1 MVQAAV
7 GCDHCQSIRSDNL
20 HCSEG
25 GRPKKQ
31 RSNVLAPYWGLSLFT
46 CSGTSWP
53 HKFQLHHAIWN
64 MSHFMARRTFRK
76 FAMHYS
82 CLENKLAG
90 MWALPKTVFWTS
102 FFFLRRVT
110 MWLWNTA
117 VKRTSSDILQQDELF
132 RVKSETTPQDKS
144 RTFCSR
150 VCRWNPNC
158 LHLTDF
164 VSCRQSLSDPFVL
177 PQVESSNAEA
187 STRYAPLFFGST
199 EATQVA
205 SAGGPSGAGA
215 VLRYGNQGGLGSVPY
230 QDSIQTCP
238 NNLNEKIMQVGL
250 TFRVNHKYIKTC
262 CALPGLHYP
271 LQEPLCCP
279 FLPGAAK
286 CQRSARCFASGWVM
300 LSLGKILPIE
310 RRKCAEDLSSK
321 AYYSFFG
328 SFGHSVHF
336 HGHWRVYPFRSDS

>member
-1 MVQAAV
+1 MKYEPFYGKADFPEICYALQLL
-7 GCDHCQSIRSDNL
+7 G
-20 HCSEG
+20 
-25 GRPKKQ
+25 KQ
-31 RSNVLAPYWGLSLFT
+31 
-46 CSGTSWP
+46 TSWNVS
-53 HKFQLHHAIWN
+53 FTQDSLLN
-64 MSHFMARRTFRK
+64 QF
-76 FAMHYS
+76 
-82 CLENKLAG
+82 
-90 MWALPKTVFWTS
+90 

-110 MWLWNTA
+110 MWLWNTT